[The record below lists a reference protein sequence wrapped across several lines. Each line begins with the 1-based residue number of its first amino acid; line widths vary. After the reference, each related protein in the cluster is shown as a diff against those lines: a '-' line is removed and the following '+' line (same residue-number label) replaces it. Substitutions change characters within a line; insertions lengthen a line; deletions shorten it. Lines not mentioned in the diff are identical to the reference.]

1 MADLSILVK
10 NIKSQNIAND
20 IEDEDLLKKLGQ
32 QVIEDFSR
40 DVESMTDWQKG
51 IEDGRDLAKQEINS
65 KSIPWEGAANF
76 KSPAILEA
84 ARSFGDRAVT
94 EIIRGGRLVKG
105 VVIGKDSQGL
115 KKEAMER
122 VTEFMNWQINY
133 EMKGWRKRQECLIY
147 ELPATGTVF
156 KKTFFDPID
165 QVNKSELI
173 HNPDFAVNQ
182 ASPTIEDA
190 KSFTQVMS
198 FSANEIFER
207 QKADIWRDVE
217 LYPEDSEGDAG
228 SNEAEQVDNSIDNPE
243 RFFEQNCWF
252 DLDQDGYQEPYTV
265 TVHESSGEVVRII
278 ARYSMDGII
287 VKEDVTGKIRPVV
300 EGDSLTDAELIKINA
315 TQNITKYGFIK
326 DPNGTFLDVGYYHLL
341 GPLTKA
347 LNVTTNQLL
356 DAGTLAN
363 MPNGFLARGF
373 RKKMGNLRMSPGSL
387 QQTDISAQELQ
398 SGVLMNP
405 FREPSQTLLALG
417 QGLQAAIDKLVVSL
431 DLQGTIAPNAPA
443 STTLALIQEQMIP
456 TSAIMQRIIDSQSD
470 EFEKLFVLNSK
481 FADPEQYIEV
491 VDDPSADFQQDF
503 NLKTM
508 NIKPTANPEMSTK
521 IQRIQVNDALL
532 SQAALISQTGGDIK
546 PIVER
551 FVRDIADDDT
561 LDQVYPDPAQMSEE
575 QAARLETQQRQQ
587 AMQEELTAIQIDLQ
601 ERQVQAIEQEGDR
614 KSLETQAKIEKQ
626 QTEIE
631 KIEAEII
638 LTLEKAESEQ
648 AKNQISTYTAQIAE
662 RKQAIEELKQR
673 NEEIRRNT
681 TIPTRTSGIP
691 ESDAG

>member
-1 MADLSILVK
+1 M
-10 NIKSQNIAND
+10 
-20 IEDEDLLKKLGQ
+20 
-32 QVIEDFSR
+32 
-40 DVESMTDWQKG
+40 
-51 IEDGRDLAKQEINS
+51 
-65 KSIPWEGAANF
+65 
-76 KSPAILEA
+76 
-84 ARSFGDRAVT
+84 
-94 EIIRGGRLVKG
+94 
-105 VVIGKDSQGL
+105 
-115 KKEAMER
+115 
-122 VTEFMNWQINY
+122 
-133 EMKGWRKRQECLIY
+133 
-147 ELPATGTVF
+147 
-156 KKTFFDPID
+156 
-165 QVNKSELI
+165 
-173 HNPDFAVNQ
+173 
-182 ASPTIEDA
+182 
-190 KSFTQVMS
+190 
-198 FSANEIFER
+198 
-207 QKADIWRDVE
+207 
-217 LYPEDSEGDAG
+217 
-228 SNEAEQVDNSIDNPE
+228 
-243 RFFEQNCWF
+243 
-252 DLDQDGYQEPYTV
+252 
-265 TVHESSGEVVRII
+265 
-278 ARYSMDGII
+278 
-287 VKEDVTGKIRPVV
+287 
-300 EGDSLTDAELIKINA
+300 
-315 TQNITKYGFIK
+315 
-326 DPNGTFLDVGYYHLL
+326 L